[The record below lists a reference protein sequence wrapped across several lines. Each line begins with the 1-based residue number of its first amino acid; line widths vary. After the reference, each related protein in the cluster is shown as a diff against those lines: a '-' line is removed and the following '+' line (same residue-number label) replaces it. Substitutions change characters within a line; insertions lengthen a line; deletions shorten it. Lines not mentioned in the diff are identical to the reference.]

1 MFQIETGLVSH
12 LESNISAV
20 DYNNIISNLEVA
32 EKYFFDYLGFV
43 MRNHMQQKRWSDL
56 MNERKMNEAFCIV
69 DFSMK
74 ILPSKYRAP
83 PEFWFAQ
90 AGVTTHIAVFKRTIE
105 VDGVKK
111 TETTVYASII
121 EGNDKQ
127 DANMVMCILE
137 SVFRHYK
144 ASNSNIEDLYLKSG
158 MSTIMCCSRSTI
170 FFEHGRTLNFSV
182 LIIALLNIHSL

>member
-1 MFQIETGLVSH
+1 
-12 LESNISAV
+12 
-20 DYNNIISNLEVA
+20 
-32 EKYFFDYLGFV
+32 
-43 MRNHMQQKRWSDL
+43 MRQ
-56 MNERKMNEAFCIV
+56 
-69 DFSMK
+69 
-74 ILPSKYRAP
+74 
-83 PEFWFAQ
+83 AQ
-90 AGVTTHIAVFKRTIE
+90 AGIMTNIAVFKRTIE

-170 FFEHGRTLNFSV
+170 FLTQMYLEFFSFN
-182 LIIALLNIHSL
+182 IIKSQIPFCWIKKVGF

>member
-105 VDGVKK
+105 VNDSEK
-111 TETTVYASII
+111 TETTVYVSIV
-121 EGNDKQ
+121 EDDSKQ
-127 DANMVMCILE
+127 DG
-137 SVFRHYK
+137 
-144 ASNSNIEDLYLKSG
+144 NSL
-158 MSTIMCCSRSTI
+158 
-170 FFEHGRTLNFSV
+170 
-182 LIIALLNIHSL
+182 HS